1 MKVGVLIDMSAAIE
15 VSFVDLIV
23 REASGLTY
31 GLLVAIFF
39 SSRVG

>member
-1 MKVGVLIDMSAAIE
+1 VGVLIDMSAAIE
-15 VSFVDLIV
+15 VSFVDPIV
-23 REASGLTY
+23 REAGGLAY